1 MNCKLQTAILLILSL
16 LFAQSGFAQDDNADI
31 SLEKLEIVTEDKTV
45 NNMIDEVVND
55 YLIKEEIQNSVL
67 DLSGP
72 EEKNNSWVKS
82 GTSMRVLR
90 DRELSIKFSKRG
102 NGADLRVLDKIYGT
116 SEKVKV
122 LENSS
127 TSYGNISVSL
137 HSCFYEKEGSQGESI
152 ALINI
157 TDGLQGNSVYNNWFS
172 TAYSNLTNFNNHRYS
187 MWLLSCSSSG
197 QE

>member
-72 EEKNNSWVKS
+72 EEKNNSWV
-82 GTSMRVLR
+82 
-90 DRELSIKFSKRG
+90 I
-102 NGADLRVLDKIYGT
+102 
-116 SEKVKV
+116 
-122 LENSS
+122 
-127 TSYGNISVSL
+127 
-137 HSCFYEKEGSQGESI
+137 
-152 ALINI
+152 
-157 TDGLQGNSVYNNWFS
+157 
-172 TAYSNLTNFNNHRYS
+172 
-187 MWLLSCSSSG
+187 
-197 QE
+197 